1 MLDFS
6 GESERARSVVA
17 TSHQEGQNTGWIRQ
31 YSPALR
37 ASLSLRPCIISSSS
51 LRTRSASCWSL
62 CSPSCL
68 MRWTN
73 SEGSN
78 SSAADMMMKN
88 TSDPGTTLRRAGET
102 MERSSSKVFKA
113 KQSPLYRH
121 FFGYL
126 ILGQA
131 STVSGSRMGGMQSE
145 IPLVLYSSTFA
156 QLTTCIHGS
165 IQFTMITSTDR
176 TSPR

>member
-1 MLDFS
+1 MLQQAV
-6 GESERARSVVA
+6 SED
-17 TSHQEGQNTGWIRQ
+17 QNTGWIRQ

-78 SSAADMMMKN
+78 SSVADMMMKN

-102 MERSSSKVFKA
+102 MERRSSKAFKA

-126 ILGQA
+126 ILSQA
-131 STVSGSRMGGMQSE
+131 STVSGVTHGGNAARNSTCTVQYSHSS
-145 IPLVLYSSTFA
+145 PLVYMALFNS
-156 QLTTCIHGS
+156 L
-165 IQFTMITSTDR
+165 
-176 TSPR
+176 

>member
-1 MLDFS
+1 VN
-6 GESERARSVVA
+6 ERALLLQQAIS
-17 TSHQEGQNTGWIRQ
+17 EYQNTGWIRQ
-31 YSPALR
+31 HSPALR

-102 MERSSSKVFKA
+102 MERRSSKVFKA

-126 ILGQA
+126 IQGQA
-131 STVSGSRMGGMQSE
+131 STVSGVTHGGNAARNSTCT
-145 IPLVLYSSTFA
+145 VLYGSTLT

-165 IQFTMITSTDR
+165 IQFTMITSTD
-176 TSPR
+176 